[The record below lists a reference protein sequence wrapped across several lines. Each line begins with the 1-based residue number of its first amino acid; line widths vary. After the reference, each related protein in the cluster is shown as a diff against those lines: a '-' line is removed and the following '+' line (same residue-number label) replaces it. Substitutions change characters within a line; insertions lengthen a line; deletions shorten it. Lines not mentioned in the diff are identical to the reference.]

1 MTTPRLSPERQRSQL
16 LNDASSHG
24 QYLWSN
30 RDVENSLLWFQSSSS
45 SSSSAQEITAVEKE
59 EGSNDKQIM
68 EEGYE
73 FLRRLLHSPGILF
86 ERQSF
91 KRNKRKQVGSSL
103 EILNNDHVVTKRSD
117 ENKSTR
123 SPLQSILKGYYRLMP
138 SCLVSD
144 NSSNDTRSLP
154 SECMENDTVTTT
166 TTTTM
171 TFKERIQNAA
181 SVASSRL
188 LTDIWSIIHAR
199 SHNVDIYQAYSNNV
213 DRDRERQ
220 SREKRGVNGR
230 GGKRMISFDEYMTLP
245 PTCARVAY
253 ASCLYDKM
261 IALCHRENC
270 DDSTIIGV
278 NHDDDDDDDHLPS
291 QLYIFL
297 HKLLGL
303 AATNAKIREVIM
315 LILLEPKRRSQVN
328 HRDDSNGSC
337 MSTKNVEIACTCPP
351 LSTLVRMILRSNITE
366 EDTIISMKMEVWWS
380 LSSPLMCA
388 ISLGYLSIAT
398 EYIRHWI
405 KTAVLGHV
413 ELYSNVAARVC
424 SNDGNKDVDDLFVHA
439 ICRIIQFRSTSERL
453 DILSRRALQSI
464 EEDGLLGLSL
474 GSCERE
480 DEGEDTAFVISLAW
494 KAIHR
499 ELQ

>member
-1 MTTPRLSPERQRSQL
+1 MTTPRPPKLRRLSPERQRSQL

-30 RDVENSLLWFQSSSS
+30 RDVENSLLWFQSSSSSS

-86 ERQSF
+86 ERPSF

-103 EILNNDHVVTKRSD
+103 EILKNDHVVTKRSD

-123 SPLQSILKGYYRLMP
+123 SPLQSILKGYYRLMS
-138 SCLVSD
+138 SCLVCD
-144 NSSNDTRSLP
+144 NSNNDTRSLP

-171 TFKERIQNAA
+171 TFKERVQNAA

-188 LTDIWSIIHAR
+188 LTDLWSIIHAR
-199 SHNVDIYQAYSNNV
+199 SHNVDIYRAYSNVV

-230 GGKRMISFDEYMTLP
+230 GRQRMISFDEYMTLP

-261 IALCHRENC
+261 IAMCHRENGA
-270 DDSTIIGV
+270 DSTTIGV
-278 NHDDDDDDDHLPS
+278 NHDDDDDNHLQS
-291 QLYIFL
+291 QLFIFL

-303 AATNAKIREVIM
+303 AATNA
-315 LILLEPKRRSQVN
+315 
-328 HRDDSNGSC
+328 
-337 MSTKNVEIACTCPP
+337 
-351 LSTLVRMILRSNITE
+351 
-366 EDTIISMKMEVWWS
+366 
-380 LSSPLMCA
+380 
-388 ISLGYLSIAT
+388 
-398 EYIRHWI
+398 
-405 KTAVLGHV
+405 
-413 ELYSNVAARVC
+413 
-424 SNDGNKDVDDLFVHA
+424 
-439 ICRIIQFRSTSERL
+439 RI
-453 DILSRRALQSI
+453 
-464 EEDGLLGLSL
+464 
-474 GSCERE
+474 
-480 DEGEDTAFVISLAW
+480 
-494 KAIHR
+494 
-499 ELQ
+499 

>member
-1 MTTPRLSPERQRSQL
+1 MTTPRPPKLRRLSPERQRSQL

-30 RDVENSLLWFQSSSS
+30 RDVENSLLWFQSS

-86 ERQSF
+86 ERPSF
-91 KRNKRKQVGSSL
+91 KRNKRKQVGSS
-103 EILNNDHVVTKRSD
+103 SD

-123 SPLQSILKGYYRLMP
+123 SPLQSILKGYYRLMS
-138 SCLVSD
+138 SCLVCD
-144 NSSNDTRSLP
+144 NSNNDTRSLP

-166 TTTTM
+166 TTTTTM
-171 TFKERIQNAA
+171 TTKERIQNAA

-188 LTDIWSIIHAR
+188 LTDLWSIIHAR
-199 SHNVDIYQAYSNNV
+199 SHNIDIYRAYSNVV

-261 IALCHRENC
+261 IGLCYRENC
-270 DDSTIIGV
+270 GDSTTLGV
-278 NHDDDDDDDHLPS
+278 NDDDDDHLPS

-303 AATNAKIREVIM
+303 AATNAKIRE
-315 LILLEPKRRSQVN
+315 
-328 HRDDSNGSC
+328 
-337 MSTKNVEIACTCPP
+337 
-351 LSTLVRMILRSNITE
+351 
-366 EDTIISMKMEVWWS
+366 
-380 LSSPLMCA
+380 
-388 ISLGYLSIAT
+388 
-398 EYIRHWI
+398 
-405 KTAVLGHV
+405 
-413 ELYSNVAARVC
+413 
-424 SNDGNKDVDDLFVHA
+424 
-439 ICRIIQFRSTSERL
+439 
-453 DILSRRALQSI
+453 
-464 EEDGLLGLSL
+464 
-474 GSCERE
+474 
-480 DEGEDTAFVISLAW
+480 
-494 KAIHR
+494 
-499 ELQ
+499 